1 MRWTTT
7 VLISSAVGVAEKAE
21 VTTVDTVTVPFGVVE
36 GAPDVLIWVGCDI
49 GVGEAGGIEVF

>member
-1 MRWTTT
+1 VRWTTT

-36 GAPDVLIWVGCDI
+36 GAPDLLIRVGCGI
-49 GVGEAGGIEVF
+49 GVGETGGIEVF